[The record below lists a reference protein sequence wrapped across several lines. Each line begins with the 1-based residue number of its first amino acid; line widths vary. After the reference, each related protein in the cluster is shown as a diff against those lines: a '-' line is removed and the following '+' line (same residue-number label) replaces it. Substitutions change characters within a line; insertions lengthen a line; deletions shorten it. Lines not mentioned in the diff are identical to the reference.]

1 MATNSSNAD
10 VPSPAEFIEEAFDT
24 QAFAYV
30 LLAGFVLLVYDTL
43 LTTAEEIKFI
53 WWRKFRLGSLLYIAA
68 RYGALIKLTAFVLN
82 YIVNGT
88 ERIIVYNQ
96 YLKGLLLSRAY
107 AIWRG
112 PKAPIVAIVLIL
124 FVASVGVSA
133 TFLAYAPCNSSMG
146 AQFAFSVLNGLI
158 EALTTGITVYHTWR
172 EHKTLNALYEDG
184 EYSLTTLFLRQGVMR
199 FMIIF
204 AWEVTSAITQPL
216 INPFLS
222 GIDVGIETAV
232 STILVCRFVLQLRH
246 FNDRNVDGIS
256 APQNGQP
263 PLGTFKAAIRR
274 AGETM
279 TQEFGDLEPSLS
291 SAYSGGRTELQD
303 TSTPKLEMHT
313 IALEEYTG
321 VIVVVRGEEP

>member
-10 VPSPAEFIEEAFDT
+10 VPSSAELIEETFDT
-24 QAFAYV
+24 QAFAYA
-30 LLAGFVLLVYDTL
+30 LLAGFVLLLYDTL

-53 WWRKFRLGSLLYIAA
+53 WQRKFRLGSLLYIAA
-68 RYGALIKLTAFVLN
+68 RYGALIQLTAFVLN
-82 YIVNGT
+82 YIVSAT
-88 ERIIVYNQ
+88 ERVSYNPFC
-96 YLKGLLLSRAY
+96 R
-107 AIWRG
+107 I
-112 PKAPIVAIVLIL
+112 
-124 FVASVGVSA
+124 FVGVSA
-133 TFLAYAPCNSSMG
+133 TFLAYAPCNSSMRVSTDLPP
-146 AQFAFSVLNGLI
+146 ATSSWDHEPSFEDTASSVLNGLI

-172 EHKTLNALYEDG
+172 EHKTLSALYEGG

-222 GIDVGIETAV
+222 GIDIGIQNAV
-232 STILVCRFVLQLRH
+232 STILICRFVLQLRH

-256 APQNGQP
+256 TSQGGQP

-274 AGETM
+274 ADETM

-291 SAYSGGRTELQD
+291 SAYSEGRTELQN
-303 TSTPKLEMHT
+303 TSNPSKLEMHT
-313 IALEEYTG
+313 IALEEYPSLT
-321 VIVVVRGEEP
+321 VVVRGEEPAIV